1 MSFQKQI
8 AQSLVWRGL
17 YFVTVLFINI
27 FLSRYFEARDAGWI
41 FYISN
46 NFSFVVIIA
55 GLTMETAVSY
65 YSSKKDIDDSELAWF
80 SMGWSFLVSVIVFAG
95 LSIYFAATKSH
106 YSIDRADYFFY
117 AICYVGGIQ
126 MTNFFTILFYANRNF
141 FLPNFLMALLNTIV
155 IIIIPKQ
162 NGTYNT
168 DPSFITKIYF
178 AFFVITGFTLAT
190 AFFVQKQSWKKFSL
204 PAFRQIRLLL
214 RYSLLALAANVI
226 FFLVYR
232 IDYWF
237 VEKYC
242 SLDELGNYIQVSKL
256 GQMLLVIP
264 TIISSVVFPHTAGAG
279 TDLTEMKENI
289 MRIGRITTVLFSI
302 LFFVIILSGKW
313 LFPFVFGHT
322 FQLMYFPFLLLL
334 PGIWA
339 LSNLYILSAYFGG
352 ANKVKINV
360 QGASLALFVIVTGD
374 ILFIPSYHI
383 PAAAAVST
391 AGYMVNFLYSFFI
404 LQKEHPV
411 SFTAYWSINK
421 EDIKWLRNIIQR

>member
-17 YFVTVLFINI
+17 YFVTVLFMNI
-27 FLSRYFEARDAGWI
+27 FLARYFEAGNAGWI
-41 FYISN
+41 FYLSN
-46 NFSFVVIIA
+46 NFSFIVIIA
-55 GLTMETAVSY
+55 GLTLETAVSY
-65 YSSKKDIDDSELAWF
+65 YSSKKDIDDNELAWF
-80 SMGWSFLVSVIVFAG
+80 SIAWSVLVSVIVFAG
-95 LSIYFAATKSH
+95 LSVYFAISKNSGTINH
-106 YSIDRADYFFY
+106 GDYFYY
-117 AICYVGGIQ
+117 AICYVGGVQ
-126 MTNFFTILFYANRNF
+126 LTNFFTILFYANRNF
-141 FLPNFLMALLNTIV
+141 FLPNFLMVILNTIV

-162 NGTYNT
+162 NGTFNT
-168 DPSFITKIYF
+168 DTSLIIKVYF
-178 AFFVITGFTLAT
+178 AFFVITGLTLAA
-190 AFFVQKQSWKKFSL
+190 AFIMKKQSWKKFSL
-204 PAFRQIRLLL
+204 PAFLHIRLLI
-214 RYSLLALAANVI
+214 RYALPALAANVI

-242 SLDELGNYIQVSKL
+242 SKEELGNYIQVSKL

-279 TDLTEMKENI
+279 ADLTEIKQNI
-289 MRIGRITTVLFSI
+289 MRIGRITTMLFSI

-322 FQLMYFPFLLLL
+322 FQLMYVPFLLLL
-334 PGIWA
+334 PGIWS

-360 QGASLALFVIVTGD
+360 QGASIALLVILAGD
-374 ILFIPSYHI
+374 IFFIPRYGI
-383 PAAAAVST
+383 FAAAIVST
-391 AGYMVNFLYSFFI
+391 AGYTVNFMYSFFI

-411 SFTAYWSINK
+411 SFDEYWSINK
-421 EDIKWLRNIIQR
+421 EDIQWLKNIIQK